1 MNINTAVAFV
11 LNNLFLLAA
20 GGLVAAWL
28 GWRMWQKVEGLVRS
42 TDSWGKLAFWAVK
55 LVIIT
60 AVLFRVGAWIYGT
73 VNGAVVAAVNSP
85 SIQTVGQGLVQLGAA
100 ADSLVGWDG
109 SSVGG
114 SNLVSTDIGSAIQ
127 LLSPVEVAPIESVAI
142 ENVAAPVE
150 VAPLELKPIAEM
162 FTAAQVNVVAD
173 QPTNAPTGEYIVQ
186 GGDSLF
192 KIAKRLGVDMN
203 ALCKA
208 NGLRDCNLLRRG
220 QRLIV
225 PASGMPALQA
235 DLNARLREDIKP
247 IVVSQPQTVYYES
260 KLNQSY
266 IPPTWKVIEE
276 GEMSVGE
283 PANMSTGINEVFAS
297 FPTN

>member
-1 MNINTAVAFV
+1 
-11 LNNLFLLAA
+11 LAA
-20 GGLVAAWL
+20 GGLLAAWL
-28 GWRMWQKVEGLVRS
+28 GWRMWQRVDSLVRS
-42 TDSWGKLAFWAVK
+42 TDSWGKLAFWAIKMV
-55 LVIIT
+55 VIV

-73 VNGAVVAAVNSP
+73 VNSAVIAAVNSP
-85 SIQTVGQGLVQLGAA
+85 SIQTAGQGLVQLGAA
-100 ADSLVGWDG
+100 ADQLVGWDG
-109 SSVGG
+109 SSPTSGIG
-114 SNLVSTDIGSAIQ
+114 ADLVWDSASSGAIQ
-127 LLSPVEVAPIESVAI
+127 MLVPVEVAPAEVAPV

-150 VAPLELKPIAEM
+150 NVAAPVAPLELKPLGEM
-162 FTAAQVNVVAD
+162 FVAAQVNAVVE

-208 NGLRDCNLLRRG
+208 NGLRDCNMLRRG
-220 QRLIV
+220 QKLIV
-225 PASGMPALQA
+225 PAAGMPALEA

-247 IVVSQPQTVYYES
+247 IVVNQPQTVYYEP

-266 IPPTWKVIEE
+266 IPPTWNVIEG

-283 PANMSTGINEVFAS
+283 PANMSTNSETFAS
-297 FPTN
+297 FPTK